1 MPQPNRRATTKQT
14 VKIGRPGYKVTK
26 QYDPETMQRSLLFQ
40 VQMQSCLEH
49 AFHFFALTGSG
60 IIRSDSCTMLALG
73 ISLLALSSSYTLAE
87 RAFTDWQRC
96 ISIASGQCRLRGLD
110 AVTFL

>member
-40 VQMQSCLEH
+40 VQMQSCLDY
-49 AFHFFALTGSG
+49 AFRLFAFTDSG
-60 IIRSDSCTMLALG
+60 IHLG
-73 ISLLALSSSYTLAE
+73 DIQCFHLGLILPTLSSSYTLAE
-87 RAFTDWQRC
+87 RAFPDWQRR
-96 ISIASGQCRLRGLD
+96 ISIASGRGRLRALD
-110 AVTFL
+110 AVTLS